1 MSVEKY
7 RKESKRWLDQ
17 AEADLRAAG
26 SSRTTKNFEWSCFQ
40 AHQSAEKAMKAIWL
54 YHQFDPWGHSVI
66 KLIEEFPER
75 KIYETRLKTL
85 LKEARHLDKLYIP
98 TRYPNG
104 LPELSPF
111 QVFGEED
118 AVDGIEAAR
127 KILETIKANLAF

>member
-1 MSVEKY
+1 
-7 RKESKRWLDQ
+7 
-17 AEADLRAAG
+17 
-26 SSRTTKNFEWSCFQ
+26 
-40 AHQSAEKAMKAIWL
+40 MKAIWL